1 MTDAP
6 ALEAVRLFVSG
17 RVQGVWFRGW
27 VIESAQR
34 LGLRGWVRNRSDGR
48 VEVLLVGPAAHV
60 EAMAA
65 ACRDGP
71 RAARVARV
79 ERVAAEAREAG
90 AGFAQR
96 PTL

>member
-1 MTDAP
+1 
-6 ALEAVRLFVSG
+6 
-17 RVQGVWFRGW
+17 
-27 VIESAQR
+27 
-34 LGLRGWVRNRSDGR
+34 
-48 VEVLLVGPAAHV
+48 LLVGLAALV

-79 ERVAAEAREAG
+79 ERVVAEAREAG